1 MLSSNVLKSLRVYED
16 FNAKI
21 STYDRIENS
30 DIFLLFTFF
39 VLRYKQLI
47 YAYQE
52 QKATKEEDFTFKKVE
67 AEMWENSSNHE
78 FNHLKSF
85 KLHTSPSTFINVVK
99 KLFKYYPE
107 ILKTTNINI
116 IKLIKVGLWVN
127 DKEGYTALF
136 SLKEELFQLLTNN
149 KNDSYEALFYNN
161 LILELANRVNREQFS
176 THKELNNIVA
186 NLLKGRQINSIYDPA
201 CGSASLLVEAAV
213 NSQQKIV
220 IYGQDNEEKLVLF
233 AELNSILAGIEA
245 NFSVRDSFK
254 IDNRHYDKVD
264 MVISEPPLFAKEV
277 IKPEQTVVR
286 EIEQEYF
293 KDQSQHLSSDEVF
306 ILNMSRRLKQTGLM
320 ILILPHSILYKEGDE
335 KVYRQEVIAHYN
347 SLDAVIV
354 PSLKDGKRILSNYVI
369 LVYCPARNSY
379 DANTK
384 KINKMDTD
392 IMMINDISGK
402 ELTPESISD
411 IYLKRKE
418 IPGLSRIVAQSEIVS
433 NDYNLNI
440 YLYLHQER
448 DDEISYEEMLNEIR
462 LLEQEQKKVQ
472 SQLETALNIY
482 VKQT

>member
-1 MLSSNVLKSLRVYED
+1 
-16 FNAKI
+16 
-21 STYDRIENS
+21 
-30 DIFLLFTFF
+30 
-39 VLRYKQLI
+39 
-47 YAYQE
+47 
-52 QKATKEEDFTFKKVE
+52 
-67 AEMWENSSNHE
+67 
-78 FNHLKSF
+78 
-85 KLHTSPSTFINVVK
+85 
-99 KLFKYYPE
+99 
-107 ILKTTNINI
+107 
-116 IKLIKVGLWVN
+116 
-127 DKEGYTALF
+127 
-136 SLKEELFQLLTNN
+136 
-149 KNDSYEALFYNN
+149 
-161 LILELANRVNREQFS
+161 
-176 THKELNNIVA
+176 
-186 NLLKGRQINSIYDPA
+186 
-201 CGSASLLVEAAV
+201 
-213 NSQQKIV
+213 
-220 IYGQDNEEKLVLF
+220 
-233 AELNSILAGIEA
+233 
-245 NFSVRDSFK
+245 
-254 IDNRHYDKVD
+254 
-264 MVISEPPLFAKEV
+264 
-277 IKPEQTVVR
+277 
-286 EIEQEYF
+286 
-293 KDQSQHLSSDEVF
+293 
-306 ILNMSRRLKQTGLM
+306 MSRRLKQTGLM

-384 KINKMDTD
+384 KINKIDTD